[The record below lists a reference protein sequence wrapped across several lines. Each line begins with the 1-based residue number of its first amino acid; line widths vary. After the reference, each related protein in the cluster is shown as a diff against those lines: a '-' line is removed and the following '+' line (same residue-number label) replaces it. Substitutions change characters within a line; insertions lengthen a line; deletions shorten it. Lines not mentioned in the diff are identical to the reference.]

1 MAVTILFAN
10 RVLEIEDTED
20 LTIWVELFDMLYDFD
35 VINENEYREGLNS
48 GKFSEEISIVLD
60 LKNSN
65 EVGVKPNKTG
75 PQSITFKKTD
85 KQPPAKIQRESEPN
99 SSRKPIT
106 FGKTQTIVEP
116 PSVIKKPS
124 VTPPTSRSN
133 IPKII
138 VRNTGEL
145 YQMSLICSKSGIKW
159 ISTITSSQKPLNFAR
174 QKNSIKTQFVIHLL
188 LDDSS
193 SMYKNNAHTHLISAV
208 SNFLEQRTSNEK
220 FKIHSLN
227 NGLFNKVATN
237 PVGAKK
243 ILAKYKPGGWTNM
256 CGAFSNLKVGKGDVL
271 IFFSDGG
278 STDGNPS
285 SIASKLKIKS
295 NLRII
300 SIGCGNHVDKVLMK
314 GLASKISDYHH
325 ASKPSNLLEIFSN
338 VSKSLVQRQTVAEVS
353 TKSKK
358 NVSIAK
364 QISSSL
370 FDASEPESTSVQKLG
385 SNQGFSVIEN
395 FECHSCSNM
404 KRVVCGSCGDNLCGG
419 GIKNSELECPTCKV
433 SCQIEISDSA
443 IGRVGGVA
451 GKKKS

>member
-1 MAVTILFAN
+1 MPVTILFAS

-20 LTIWVELFDMLYDFD
+20 LTIWEELFDMLYDFD
-35 VINENEYREGLNS
+35 VIDENEYREGLNS
-48 GKFSEEISIVLD
+48 GKLSEEISIVLD

-75 PQSITFKKTD
+75 PQSITFKKAD
-85 KQPPAKIQRESEPN
+85 KQPLAEIQRESEPN
-99 SSRKPIT
+99 TSRKPIT
-106 FGKTQTIVEP
+106 FGKKQTIVEP
-116 PSVIKKPS
+116 PSVIQKSS

-145 YQMSLICSKSGIKW
+145 YRMSLICSKSGIKW
-159 ISTITSSQKPLNFAR
+159 ISTITSSQKPLNFVR
-174 QKNSIKTQFVIHLL
+174 QNDAVKSQFVIHLL

-193 SMYKNNAHTHLISAV
+193 SMYKKNAHTHLISAV
-208 SNFLEQRTSNEK
+208 SNFLEQRTSNEE
-220 FKIHSLN
+220 FKIHSIN

-243 ILAKYKPGGWTNM
+243 ILAKYKPGGWTHM
-256 CGAFSNLKVGKGDVL
+256 CNAFSNLKVGKGDIL

-278 STDGNPS
+278 STDGDPS

-300 SIGCGNHVDKVLMK
+300 SIVQME
-314 GLASKISDYHH
+314 GLASKSSDYHH

-358 NVSIAK
+358 DISIAK

-395 FECHSCSNM
+395 FECHSCSTM

>member
-1 MAVTILFAN
+1 MPVTILFES
-10 RVLEIEDTED
+10 RVVEIEDTED
-20 LTIWVELFDMLYDFD
+20 LKIWEELFDMLYDFD
-35 VINENEYREGLNS
+35 VIDESEYREGINS
-48 GKFSEEISIVLD
+48 GKLSEGISTVLD
-60 LKNSN
+60 LKNST
-65 EVGVKPNKTG
+65 EVGEKPNNTE
-75 PQSITFKKTD
+75 PQSITFKKND
-85 KQPPAKIQRESEPN
+85 KQPSSKIQRESESN
-99 SSRKPIT
+99 STRKPIT
-106 FGKTQTIVEP
+106 FGKTQTTVEP

-138 VRNTGEL
+138 VRNTGEI

-159 ISTITSSQKPLNFAR
+159 ISTITSSQKPLKFAR
-174 QKNSIKTQFVIHLL
+174 QKNSIKTQFVIHIL

-193 SMYKNNAHTHLISAV
+193 SMYKGGAHKHLTSAV
-208 SNFLEQRTSNEK
+208 FNFLDQRNSNED
-220 FKIHSLN
+220 FKIHSIN

-237 PVGAKK
+237 PAGAQK
-243 ILAKYKPGGWTNM
+243 ILAKYKPGGWTHM
-256 CGAFSNLKVGKGDVL
+256 CSAFTDLRVGEGAVL

-314 GLASKISDYHH
+314 GLASKSSDYHH
-325 ASKPSNLLEIFSN
+325 ASNPSNLLEIFSN

-353 TKSKK
+353 AKSKN

-370 FDASEPESTSVQKLG
+370 FDASEPESSSVQKLG

-395 FECHSCSNM
+395 FECHCCSNM
-404 KRVVCGSCGDNLCGG
+404 KRVVCGSCGENLCGG